1 MAAMVTEIL
10 LVAVLLLLLGQLA
23 GSRRPGP
30 EEYRLAEIERRLD
43 LVLRQLGVT
52 DPGRELP
59 EVHAHLA
66 RGEKIK
72 AIAAYRRATG
82 ADLRSAKTAVEA
94 LAGRR

>member
-1 MAAMVTEIL
+1 M
-10 LVAVLLLLLGQLA
+10 
-23 GSRRPGP
+23 
-30 EEYRLAEIERRLD
+30 
-43 LVLRQLGVT
+43 RQLGVA
-52 DPGRELP
+52 DPGRQLP

-82 ADLRSAKTAVEA
+82 ADLRTAKAAVEA

>member
-1 MAAMVTEIL
+1 MVDEIL
-10 LVAVLLLLLGQLA
+10 LIAVLLLLLAQLA
-23 GSRRPGP
+23 GSRRPGS

-43 LVLRQLGVT
+43 LVMTHLGVT
-52 DPGRELP
+52 DPGRQLP

-66 RGEKIK
+66 RGEKVK

-82 ADLRSAKTAVEA
+82 ADLRTAKATVET